1 MINGE
6 LHYLTDTCELDT
18 NKVKE
23 SFIEIF
29 NAHPFGLAGG
39 CRGHEDC
46 KVENVQVECGDVA
59 RKRRDSGTGLVPL
72 KIQFQITVDLP
83 KNTTVSFNRTSE
95 ELIRSMEASLNNTD
109 FDLRIDGNNI
119 TLDRSAPLVIRS
131 IRPSCEK
138 GQVQR
143 GSMCGKLMEA
153 VATRQ

>member
-1 MINGE
+1 MIKGE

-39 CRGHEDC
+39 CREREDC

-59 RKRRDSGTGLVPL
+59 RKRRDSSTDLVPL

-83 KNTTVSFNRTSE
+83 QNTTVSFNRTSE

-109 FDLRIDGNNI
+109 FDLRVNGNII

-131 IRPSCEK
+131 IRPFCEK

-153 VATRQ
+153 VATRH